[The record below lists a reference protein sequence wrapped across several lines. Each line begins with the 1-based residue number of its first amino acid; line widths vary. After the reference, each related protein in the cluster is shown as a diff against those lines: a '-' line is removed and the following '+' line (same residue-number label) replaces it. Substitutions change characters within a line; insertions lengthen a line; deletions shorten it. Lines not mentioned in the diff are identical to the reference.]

1 MNVKISKFVNLKILA
16 ITLSIIIAIMPFF
29 QPKKVQASPL
39 LIGIVALVTTGIIAG
54 GYAKDVILTPE
65 QQAATNEQ
73 LTANLQAAFP
83 DPAEY
88 NKQLTTL
95 QNLDNDIRAGK
106 DIDWS
111 KYSGKALYAVLK
123 GCVDV
128 VWPYAN
134 NDFTYNSSRKYC
146 SVFYNS
152 VGQKVVVESDY
163 FSSLH
168 IWGGWLKGDTNN
180 SGRVY
185 KPYKGGNETINSC
198 VYAQWFKDGKS
209 ISYCEP
215 IFSYGPKSTAA
226 TYKRDQDMFYIDCYK
241 AYHDPNT
248 QLRDLWFYVLNTGIF
263 PGYESVAFDIQN
275 GNLVSANIKVK
286 TTNKVKLPTRL
297 PQSVINNINNYI
309 DNSSENLILA
319 PTADELP
326 QLPDNYNPTTDE
338 LPDLPGYVD
347 VTPDQEPTD
356 TPDPT
361 PTPVE
366 PTPTPEG
373 NYNGD
378 RWVNPIGDFFDGL
391 LKFMKAA
398 FIPTL
403 SLNLDALSAVPD
415 NLGEKFPFSL
425 PSDIISMVTMFQA
438 EPVPIE
444 ISFNIPTHILG
455 FQDIPIKG
463 DTSFMDDYMPAI
475 RNLIFL
481 LFLFSLVWSTFSMF
495 FGGGDD

>member
-1 MNVKISKFVNLKILA
+1 MNVKISRFVNLKILA
-16 ITLSIIIAIMPFF
+16 VTLAVIIAIMPFF

-39 LIGIVALVTTGIIAG
+39 LIGIVALLTTGMIAG
-54 GYAKDVILTPE
+54 GYARDTILTPE
-65 QQAATNEQ
+65 QINNANDYC
-73 LTANLQAAFP
+73 TANLQTAFP

-88 NKQLTTL
+88 NKQLTAL

-106 DIDWS
+106 DIEWS

-123 GCVDV
+123 GVVDV
-128 VWPYAN
+128 VWPEQLEPEISGI
-134 NDFTYNSSRKYC
+134 T
-146 SVFYNS
+146 
-152 VGQKVVVESDY
+152 KVLGY
-163 FSSLH
+163 FSDGYVLWAPYAKWNESINPRWPFPVSVPATDGSFVRGFCVGYKSEH
-168 IWGGWLKGDTNN
+168 NPGSYGKVGISFTVHFNSTGEDIGGYFVSSNSAYPDEYGDQ
-180 SGRVY
+180 V
-185 KPYKGGNETINSC
+185 SC
-198 VYAQWFKDGKS
+198 VVSDRVANAFLGNASFVSSVKRV
-209 ISYCEP
+209 
-215 IFSYGPKSTAA
+215 TA
-226 TYKRDQDMFYIDCYK
+226 
-241 AYHDPNT
+241 
-248 QLRDLWFYVLNTGIF
+248 
-263 PGYESVAFDIQN
+263 
-275 GNLVSANIKVK
+275 
-286 TTNKVKLPTRL
+286 NKVKLPTRL
-297 PQSVINNINNYI
+297 PQTVINNINKYYNG
-309 DNSSENLILA
+309 DTENLTIA
-319 PTADELP
+319 PTPEELP
-326 QLPDNYNPTTDE
+326 TLPDGYNPNTDE

-347 VTPDQEPTD
+347 VTPDQQPTD

-373 NYNGD
+373 DYNGD

-398 FIPTL
+398 FVPTL

-425 PSDIISMVTMFQA
+425 PSDIIGMVTMFQA

-444 ISFNIPTHILG
+444 ISFNIPTHIFG
-455 FQDIPIKG
+455 YQDIPIKG

-481 LFLFSLVWSTFSMF
+481 IFLFSLAWSTFNMF